1 MPLRRHPLHPEPGV
15 SELDAQISA
24 AEQRLI
30 ERQERL
36 QARAALLGIRARQGL
51 RPARMVAPALGAA
64 AAGMTLWWTL
74 RRARSVPLLTL
85 LAGWALEA
93 GLPLLRQ
100 RFSERE
106 PLPPAR
112 R

>member
-1 MPLRRHPLHPEPGV
+1 M
-15 SELDAQISA
+15 SELDAQIRA

-30 ERQERL
+30 EREQQL
-36 QARAALLGIRARQGL
+36 SQRAALLGVKVRQGL
-51 RPARMVAPALGAA
+51 RPARFAAPALGAA
-64 AAGMTLWWTL
+64 AAGAALWWTL
-74 RRARSVPLLTL
+74 RRARRAPMVTL

-100 RFSERE
+100 RFAARE
-106 PLPPAR
+106 PGPAAR